1 MKNKI
6 SILFILSLTIF
17 ILSIFFLSL
26 SKEKI
31 YNTENLI
38 NDKIENFQI
47 KDLITDKIIDK
58 NEIKLNN
65 FILINFWASW
75 CAPCRAEHKYLMSL
89 EKEEEIKIV
98 GINFKD
104 KKKQALFFLEDLG
117 NPYYLLGEDRSGKV
131 SVQFGVYGIP
141 ESILLDKE
149 MKIIKKFIGPIDDED
164 YKIILKMIKKK

>member
-58 NEIKLNN
+58 DDIKLNN

>member
-47 KDLITDKIIDK
+47 KELITDKIIDK
-58 NEIKLNN
+58 DDIKLNN

>member
-26 SKEKI
+26 GKEKI

-58 NEIKLNN
+58 DDIKLNN